1 VFPAAASGIIGG
13 GFAIT
18 TRGFYMLKHSYL
30 VMGVAAAALLGLAA
44 SAHAAGIIDIDES
57 AFQAGAGLITFSEFP
72 EGTVN
77 PVYAPSAYGG
87 GAGSPTVTFGG
98 FFTGQSLGT
107 AATCPAGA
115 AVTGCVLGNPTGPLT
130 IDPNSPQ
137 TFITGDGAQPTAP
150 ILSGSPTY
158 NGPIAIEFSTP
169 QTGVGLIGGYFDAA
183 NSTAITAYDANGNV
197 IGSVTNPTTGD
208 VFLGL
213 VTADHSATIA
223 GLLFS
228 LVGDEP
234 EGFDVDNIQFGVGA
248 QVVAPGTPEPS
259 TWAMMLI
266 GFVGLGIAGRRVS
279 RKRAGA
285 VSLA

>member
-1 VFPAAASGIIGG
+1 MRVATALYCIPAQGTSFEVCWAFWKIDA
-13 GFAIT
+13 
-18 TRGFYMLKHSYL
+18 ML
-30 VMGVAAAALLGLAA
+30 GP
-44 SAHAAGIIDIDES
+44 AGI
-57 AFQAGAGLITFSEFP
+57 G
-72 EGTVN
+72 
-77 PVYAPSAYGG
+77 
-87 GAGSPTVTFGG
+87 
-98 FFTGQSLGT
+98 
-107 AATCPAGA
+107 GA
-115 AVTGCVLGNPTGPLT
+115 AVTGCVVGNPTGPLT

-248 QVVAPGTPEPS
+248 QVVAPGTPEPWHS
-259 TWAMMLI
+259 A
-266 GFVGLGIAGRRVS
+266 GPGRR
-279 RKRAGA
+279 
-285 VSLA
+285 

>member
-1 VFPAAASGIIGG
+1 MPKRYSLAV
-13 GFAIT
+13 
-18 TRGFYMLKHSYL
+18 
-30 VMGVAAAALLGLAA
+30 GVATAALLGFAA
-44 SAHAAGIIDIDES
+44 SAQASGIIDIDES

-98 FFTGQSLGT
+98 FFTGQALGT

-137 TFITGDGAQPTAP
+137 TFITGDGAQPTSP
-150 ILSGSPTY
+150 ILSGSPTF

-169 QTGVGLIGGYFDAA
+169 QAGVGLIGGYFDAA
-183 NSTAITAYDANGNV
+183 DSTAITAYDANGNV

-213 VTADHSATIA
+213 VTADHSATIS

-234 EGFDVDNIQFGVGA
+234 AGFDVDNIQFGVGN

-259 TWAMMLI
+259 TWVMMLA
-266 GFVGLGIAGRRVS
+266 GFAGMGYVAYRR
-279 RKRAGA
+279 RGTKTT
-285 VSLA
+285 LAAA

>member
-1 VFPAAASGIIGG
+1 MP
-13 GFAIT
+13 
-18 TRGFYMLKHSYL
+18 KHYSL
-30 VMGVAAAALLGLAA
+30 SVAAAALIGFAA
-44 SAHAAGIIDIDES
+44 SAHASGIIDIDES
-57 AFQAGAGLITFSEFP
+57 AFQAGAGLITFSELS

-77 PVYAPSAYGG
+77 PTYTPSLYGG

-98 FFTGQSLGT
+98 YFTGQSLGT
-107 AATCPAGA
+107 AGTCPSGA
-115 AVTGCVLGNPTGPLT
+115 ALTGCVVGNPTGPLT

-137 TFITGDGAQPTAP
+137 TFITGDGAQPTSP
-150 ILSGSPTY
+150 ILSGSPTF

-169 QTGVGLIGGYFDAA
+169 QAGVGLIGGYFDAA
-183 NSTAITAYDANGNV
+183 DSTAITAYDANGNV

-213 VTADHSATIA
+213 VTADHSATIS

-234 EGFDVDNIQFGVGA
+234 AGFDVDNIQFGVGN

-259 TWAMMLI
+259 TWVMMLA
-266 GFVGLGIAGRRVS
+266 GFAGMGYVAYRR
-279 RKRAGA
+279 RGTKTT
-285 VSLA
+285 LAAA

>member
-1 VFPAAASGIIGG
+1 
-13 GFAIT
+13 
-18 TRGFYMLKHSYL
+18 MLKLNSL
-30 VMGVAAAALLGLAA
+30 TIGVAAAALLGLAA
-44 SAHAAGIIDIDES
+44 SAHASGIIDIDQS

-72 EGTVN
+72 GGTVN

-98 FFTGQSLGT
+98 FFVGQALGT
-107 AATCPAGA
+107 AGTCPAGA
-115 AVTGCVLGNPTGPLT
+115 ALTGCVVGNPTGPLT

-137 TFITGDGAQPTAP
+137 TFITGDSAQLNPP

-169 QTGVGLIGGYFDAA
+169 QTGVGLIGGYFDSPD
-183 NSTAITAYDANGNV
+183 STAITAYDANGNV

-213 VTADHSATIA
+213 VTADHSATIS

-234 EGFDVDNIQFGVGA
+234 AGFDVDNIQFGVGA

-259 TWAMMLI
+259 TWAMMLA
-266 GFVGLGIAGRRVS
+266 GFAGMWYVAYRRRS
-279 RKRAGA
+279 GKTAPA
-285 VSLA
+285 AA